1 MTENEIQEGQTAD
14 AAPEAAAAES
24 AAPEAS
30 APETA
35 ETADAAVEEGA
46 ATDADKGA
54 EDGAEDG
61 TEESAEATAEAA
73 EAAAPEA
80 SAEAETADGEDGDE
94 ASATAETE
102 AETTSEDGAKAEA
115 KPAAVAKPESDAG
128 PASSKPSK
136 PKKRHGRPRKTLA
149 DLTVGE
155 KMQGRVVGLAK
166 FGAFVD
172 IGALTDG
179 LVHITELPGQRVRNV
194 EEVLSS
200 GDAVEVWV
208 KDVDSKNNR
217 ISLTMKP
224 PAARPLGSL
233 SAGDVVE
240 GTITTITKYGAFV
253 DIGSDTEGLVHVSE
267 MSSGFV
273 SRPEDIV
280 QPGGQVEV
288 RIKEIDRGRNRIS
301 LSMVGLS
308 HDVGKD
314 QADARAAEED
324 YEMPEEPEERRPTVV
339 ELALRKAL
347 GEIEDEDEDGAGAPG
362 GGSQSTSEKRDG
374 KQLTDVYA
382 RMLEE
387 YRESE

>member
-14 AAPEAAAAES
+14 AAPEATAAAS
-24 AAPEAS
+24 AALEAN

-35 ETADAAVEEGA
+35 DTAADTAVEEGA
-46 ATDADKGA
+46 EDAS
-54 EDGAEDG
+54 EDG
-61 TEESAEATAEAA
+61 AEATAEATNDA
-73 EAAAPEA
+73 TEAAAPEA
-80 SAEAETADGEDGDE
+80 SAEAETADGDDGDE
-94 ASATAETE
+94 AEAVAEAAQADAPVAE
-102 AETTSEDGAKAEA
+102 AETASEDGAKP
-115 KPAAVAKPESDAG
+115 KGDAG
-128 PASSKPSK
+128 PATSKSSK
-136 PKKRHGRPRKTLA
+136 PKKRRGRPRKTLA

-179 LVHITELPGQRVRNV
+179 LVHITELPGKRVRNV

-208 KDVDSKNNR
+208 KDVDTKSNR

-240 GTITTITKYGAFV
+240 GTVTTITKYGAFV

-347 GEIEDEDEDGAGAPG
+347 GEIEDEDEDGAGAQE
-362 GGSQSTSEKRDG
+362 GGSQRASEKRDG